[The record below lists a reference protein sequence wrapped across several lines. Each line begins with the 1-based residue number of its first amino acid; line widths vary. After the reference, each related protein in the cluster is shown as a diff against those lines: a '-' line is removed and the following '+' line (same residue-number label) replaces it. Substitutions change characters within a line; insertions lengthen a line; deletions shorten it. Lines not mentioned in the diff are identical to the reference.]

1 MYNGDYF
8 TSVIIDLMIEL
19 IIFDWDD
26 VFTLGSTDGYYACYR
41 KALRGV
47 GVDLGEDEE
56 DRRIRSKWG
65 SGHLAQIKDLLK
77 EQPNLVP
84 MALKIYEDSFFGD
97 VFVDC
102 LSIVP
107 GSQKMLEELAKNYK
121 LAVATG
127 GHPDIFKKRILKKFD
142 IPNVFSQVLT
152 IYDID
157 DISHA
162 KPHPYMV
169 NKILETQGV
178 SPQNAIVVGDAT
190 NDVLM
195 ARNAG
200 VVPVVVLTGHLNKEQ
215 ASELEIEYII
225 DRVTDLP
232 EVLKKL
238 NN

>member
-1 MYNGDYF
+1 
-8 TSVIIDLMIEL
+8 MIEL

-47 GVDLGEDEE
+47 GVDLGEGEE
-56 DRRIRSKWG
+56 DRRIRAKWG
-65 SGHLAQIKDLLK
+65 SGHVAQIKDLLK
-77 EQPNLVP
+77 EHPNLVSK
-84 MALKIYEDSFFGD
+84 AVDVYETSFFGD

-107 GSQKMLEELAKNYK
+107 GSQALLQKLARSYK
-121 LAVATG
+121 LAIATG
-127 GHPDIFKKRILKKFD
+127 SHPDIFKKRILKKFG
-142 IPNVFSQVLT
+142 IPDVFSQVST

-178 SPQNAIVVGDAT
+178 PPQNAIVVGDAT

-200 VVPVVVLTGHLNKEQ
+200 VMPVVVLTGHLNKEQ
-215 ASELEIEYII
+215 ANKLKVKYII
-225 DRVTDLP
+225 DKVTDLP
-232 EVLKKL
+232 EVLKQL
-238 NN
+238 DS